1 MTMKSFIDTTK
12 CLFCDGHIPAS
23 YDEVHINHMND
34 HHRAFVNIEFIF
46 QLSLLGVDDLDSMKV
61 NRDKNINKK
70 LTQIEHDERPFICR
84 FGCGFGSKTAGN
96 RKKYEVNKQNT
107 KSENDT
113 KHLTDFDG
121 MGLKPIEKIFLVFT
135 GFKRS

>member
-61 NRDKNINKK
+61 NRDININKK
-70 LTQIEHDERPFICR
+70 LTQIEHYERPFICR

-121 MGLKPIEKIFLVFT
+121 IKT
-135 GFKRS
+135 